1 MKMTLAGDWQSLRR
15 RSKNW
20 NSASVRGGAA
30 WHLLPLHRRGG
41 LKHLRPR
48 PLPEVRG
55 KSPEQQ
61 YLVLTAD
68 RDFRLS
74 RIDYVSNQ
82 GTTVASE
89 NVEKSGSALKSRS
102 TRKKSAGF
110 GICART

>member
-1 MKMTLAGDWQSLRR
+1 MKMPLAGDWQSLRR

-20 NSASVRGGAA
+20 NSASVRGGAE

-41 LKHLRPR
+41 LKHLRPP

-82 GTTVASE
+82 GTTVR
-89 NVEKSGSALKSRS
+89 LKMAWRPSRWF
-102 TRKKSAGF
+102 RG
-110 GICART
+110 